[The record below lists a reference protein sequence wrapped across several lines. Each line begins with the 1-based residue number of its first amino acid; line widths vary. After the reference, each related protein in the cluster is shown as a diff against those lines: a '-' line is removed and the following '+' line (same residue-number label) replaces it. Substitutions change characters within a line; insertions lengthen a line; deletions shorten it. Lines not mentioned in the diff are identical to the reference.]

1 MQPQSI
7 VWDPVKAALNLA
19 KHAVDFEDAATVLS
33 DPLLLIQSN
42 LGHSEDEQRW
52 LALGESK
59 RELLLVVVH
68 NEDEQTIRM
77 ISARKAGPRERRR
90 YEQQS

>member
-1 MQPQSI
+1 VQPQSI

-19 KHAVDFEDAATVLS
+19 KHGVDFEDAATVFS

-42 LGHSEDEQRW
+42 LAHSEDEQRW